1 MPISGPEDR
10 TVHVA
15 ALWRRLARSP
25 SRGLAT
31 AALGAALG
39 AAYAHFIGCRT
50 GTCPLTSSVWTAGLY
65 GAVVGGIAGWPGRR
79 A

>member
-1 MPISGPEDR
+1 MLASPSPGRPDP
-10 TVHVA
+10 A
-15 ALWRRLARSP
+15 ASSWRRLARSHRP
-25 SRGLAT
+25 ALAT

-39 AAYAHFIGCRT
+39 AAYAYFIGCRT